1 MKPTIELRVMQGHRT
16 AIAELEITDMHGDRK
31 VFVGESKRHPR
42 DRYDEEIGVEYAIGR
57 ALQMAGEAFITVADF
72 RVSLAAALH

>member
-16 AIAELEITDMHGDRK
+16 AIAEVTVTDTHGDTK
-31 VFVGESKRHPR
+31 VFTGESKKHPR
-42 DRYDEEIGVEYAIGR
+42 DRYDSEIGVEYAIGR
-57 ALQMAGEAFITVADF
+57 ALQMAGETFITIADF